1 MKLLCISAG
10 HGGTD
15 PGAMYKGYFEKE
27 LTLPL
32 AKRVG
37 ELLKEFNPVVVRK
50 TDSTLNP
57 NERAGII
64 KDNYAFC
71 LDIHFN
77 AGGGSGIETIHSIYS
92 KNGKRLA
99 EIIANQL
106 KSNINLP
113 LRRVFSR
120 QGISGDYYYM
130 HRQTGSTCTVIV
142 ECLFL
147 DSDKDLLQ
155 LNLESMAHAIAN
167 GFKVFYAE
175 YKGGNIVKPAPV
187 ISAPYYTSS
196 KEGITH
202 FTVLKDP
209 MKLKYSIQ
217 NECYKPVADK
227 KIVLSKD
234 FNLKNC
240 ITGGYQSNQ
249 GNGFPYPVSIIVS
262 EGKVICKDHRRINHQ
277 QNIPVGTFIVYK
289 NGKVTVKP
297 VLDITEEKDIW
308 FAMGGCSILPDIR
321 MKQEGF
327 TGVYANGIGYSTLCP
342 SMGYRSK
349 TNEVVLAIRP
359 DSNITRR
366 RETLINLG
374 CDIGITLDG
383 GASSVY
389 CVDGKQHYNTGR
401 TLYGVITW

>member
-1 MKLLCISAG
+1 MSNLKLLCISAG

-37 ELLKEFNPVVVRK
+37 ELLKEFLPVVVRK

-71 LDIHFN
+71 LDLHFN

-106 KSNINLP
+106 KNNINLP

-175 YKGGNIVKPAPV
+175 YKGGNIVQPSPAPI
-187 ISAPYYTSS
+187 ISAPYYKSDKISS
-196 KEGITH
+196 TH
-202 FTVLKDP
+202 FTVINDP

-217 NECYKPVADK
+217 NESTSLFLIRKLYSQKISIL
-227 KIVLSKD
+227 KIVLLAVINQIKAMDS
-234 FNLKNC
+234 L
-240 ITGGYQSNQ
+240 TQS
-249 GNGFPYPVSIIVS
+249 
-262 EGKVICKDHRRINHQ
+262 
-277 QNIPVGTFIVYK
+277 
-289 NGKVTVKP
+289 
-297 VLDITEEKDIW
+297 VL
-308 FAMGGCSILPDIR
+308 
-321 MKQEGF
+321 
-327 TGVYANGIGYSTLCP
+327 
-342 SMGYRSK
+342 
-349 TNEVVLAIRP
+349 
-359 DSNITRR
+359 
-366 RETLINLG
+366 
-374 CDIGITLDG
+374 
-383 GASSVY
+383 
-389 CVDGKQHYNTGR
+389 
-401 TLYGVITW
+401 